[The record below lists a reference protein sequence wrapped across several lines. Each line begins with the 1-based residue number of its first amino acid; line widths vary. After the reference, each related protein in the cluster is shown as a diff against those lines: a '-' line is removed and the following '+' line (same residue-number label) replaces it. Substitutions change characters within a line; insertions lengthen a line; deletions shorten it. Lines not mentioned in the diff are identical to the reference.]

1 MTVSKRA
8 ELEQTLPP
16 GTTIR
21 FGAERGTLVTGTNT
35 LLVVVLDPGGQ
46 RYQQAVS
53 FGVTAAAAAP
63 PGDGVKLPAVPGR
76 KPGGNPKSIPSRV
89 DLHFDAKALGDR
101 LKLAGDFIAKNSTS
115 TLREFRRR

>member
-1 MTVSKRA
+1 M
-8 ELEQTLPP
+8 LPP
-16 GTTIR
+16 
-21 FGAERGTLVTGTNT
+21 
-35 LLVVVLDPGGQ
+35 
-46 RYQQAVS
+46 
-53 FGVTAAAAAP
+53 P

-76 KPGGNPKSIPSRV
+76 KPSGNPRPAPARI